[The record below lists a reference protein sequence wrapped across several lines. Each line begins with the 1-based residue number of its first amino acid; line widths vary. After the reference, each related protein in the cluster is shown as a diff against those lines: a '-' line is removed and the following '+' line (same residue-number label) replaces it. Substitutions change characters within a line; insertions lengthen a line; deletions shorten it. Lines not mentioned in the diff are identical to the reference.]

1 MEKPTYYAIIPAI
14 VRYDDD
20 LSSSEKLLYAEIT
33 ALCNTTG
40 ECFASNAYFANLYSK
55 DKVTISRWMSK
66 LKDKGYIHVNYKY
79 VAGSQAIESRIVHI
93 SQSIPGIMTPASE
106 NANGPISENA
116 KDNTIK
122 NINAQKRHN
131 AEILFKSWWNRYN
144 KKVGK
149 KKSLAKW
156 LKLSSEE
163 RIKCMEVVEDWVKY
177 KSEVKY
183 RPHPI
188 TYLNGE
194 MWNDE
199 IPNQT
204 ISRDWK
210 RQEAKDNFDD
220 IFGL

>member
-93 SQSIPGIMTPASE
+93 SQ
-106 NANGPISENA
+106 
-116 KDNTIK
+116 
-122 NINAQKRHN
+122 
-131 AEILFKSWWNRYN
+131 
-144 KKVGK
+144 
-149 KKSLAKW
+149 
-156 LKLSSEE
+156 
-163 RIKCMEVVEDWVKY
+163 
-177 KSEVKY
+177 
-183 RPHPI
+183 
-188 TYLNGE
+188 
-194 MWNDE
+194 
-199 IPNQT
+199 
-204 ISRDWK
+204 
-210 RQEAKDNFDD
+210 
-220 IFGL
+220 